1 MSAGLGWQAEVERL
15 AQVLS
20 AVSFRDATGQEM
32 AADQGFARW
41 LELGEDLRHR
51 RGTIYLV
58 GNGASAAMASHFAAD
73 LAKNAHL
80 HTQVF
85 SDLSLITAISNDI
98 GYDQVFALPLQR
110 RAQAGDMLV
119 AISSSGRSPSVLA
132 AVEVARALALTVV
145 TLSAMTPDNP
155 LRTRGSLN
163 AWIAAPSY
171 GLAETGHAAILHRWM
186 DMMEVRPA
194 EPGP

>member
-1 MSAGLGWQAEVERL
+1 VSAGPGWQSDVERL
-15 AQVLS
+15 ARLLS
-20 AVSFRDATGQEM
+20 ALSFRDASGREM
-32 AADQGFARW
+32 AADRGFARW
-41 LELGEDLRHR
+41 LELGEDLRQR
-51 RGTIYLV
+51 RGTMYLV

-85 SDLSLITAISNDI
+85 SDLALITAISNDI

-110 RAQAGDMLV
+110 RAKAGDMLV

-132 AVEVARALALTVV
+132 AVEVARSLDMTVV

-155 LRTRGSLN
+155 LRATGDLN

-171 GLAETGHAAILHRWM
+171 GLAETGHAAVLHRWM
-186 DMMEVRPA
+186 DMMEIRPA
-194 EPGP
+194 PAGR

>member
-1 MSAGLGWQAEVERL
+1 MTAGRGWQTEVERL

-20 AVSFRDATGQEM
+20 AVSFRDSSGREV

-41 LELGEDLRHR
+41 LELGEDLRRR

-58 GNGASAAMASHFAAD
+58 GNGASAAIASHFAAD
-73 LAKNAHL
+73 LAKNAHV

-98 GYDQVFALPLQR
+98 GYDQVFALPLR
-110 RAQAGDMLV
+110 RRGQPGDMLV
-119 AISSSGRSPSVLA
+119 AISSSGRSASVLA
-132 AVEVARALALTVV
+132 AVEVARGLALTVV

-155 LRTRGSLN
+155 LRTCGSLN

-186 DMMEVRPA
+186 DMMEIRPG